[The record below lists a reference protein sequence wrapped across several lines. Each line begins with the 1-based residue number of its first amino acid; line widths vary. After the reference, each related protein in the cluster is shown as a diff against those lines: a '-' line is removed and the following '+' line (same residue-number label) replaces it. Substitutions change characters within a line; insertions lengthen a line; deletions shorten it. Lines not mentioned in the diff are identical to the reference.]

1 MFECFNLHFCGC
13 YITIIADFVLQ
24 FLRGFMLKRWQE
36 KSIEDALNSRRVV
49 ILSGARQCGKTTTSK
64 SIVDKD
70 CIFRTLDDTT
80 LLVAAQSDPKNF
92 IKHSKKTMIIDEV
105 QRVPELITAI
115 KKAVDENT
123 KYGQYLL
130 TGSVNLQTLPT
141 VKESLAGRVKKIRLR
156 PLAQGEIIENKPTFL
171 NRIAKQDFVDNKD
184 FDKESLLEMMFKGGY
199 PEPLFM
205 KNQKERIS
213 WYKDYL
219 NTIIE
224 YDLKNIANIKRQD
237 NLKDLIAIIAS
248 YSSKFIDKS
257 KITSSMGIANQTL
270 DSYLGILEN
279 TYLVD
284 RLAPYLKTD
293 YERVNKQSK
302 YFVTDTGLMTSLLN
316 WKIDDLMLNSDRIG
330 KLFETY
336 IYNQL
341 IAQVDLENIDY
352 SLYHYRDREKRE
364 IDFIIQDSNNNI
376 YGIEVKS
383 GTLIS
388 KDYFKHL
395 KWFKNNLAKD
405 KNFVG
410 IVLYSGENVVS
421 FGENMFAVPI
431 NNLWE

>member
-1 MFECFNLHFCGC
+1 
-13 YITIIADFVLQ
+13 
-24 FLRGFMLKRWQE
+24 MLKRWQE
-36 KSIEDALNSRRVV
+36 DSLKDALNSRRVV

-64 SIVDKD
+64 TIVDKD

-80 LLVAAQSDPKNF
+80 LLTAAQSDPKGF

-156 PLAQGEIIENKPTFL
+156 PLSQGEIIENRPKFL
-171 NRIAKQDFVDNKD
+171 NRLSKLDFVDNSD
-184 FDKESLLEMMFKGGY
+184 FDKESLLELMFKGGY

-205 KNQKERIS
+205 YSQKDRTS

-224 YDLKNIANIKRQD
+224 YDLKDIANIKRQD
-237 NLKDLIAIIAS
+237 TLKDLMAIIAS
-248 YSSKFIDKS
+248 FSSKFIDKS
-257 KITSSMGIANQTL
+257 KITTSMGIANQTL
-270 DSYLGILEN
+270 DTYLGVLEN

-284 RLAPYLKTD
+284 KLSPYLKTD

-302 YFVTDTGLMTSLLN
+302 YFVSDTGLMCSVLN
-316 WKIDDLMLNSDRIG
+316 WKLDDLILDSDKNG

-336 IYNQL
+336 VYNQL
-341 IAQVDLENIDY
+341 ISQVNLENLNY

-364 IDFIIQDSNNNI
+364 IDFIIQDSSNNI

-388 KDYFKHL
+388 KDHFKHL

-410 IVLYSGENVVS
+410 IVLYSGENVVP

-431 NNLWE
+431 NNLWD

>member
-1 MFECFNLHFCGC
+1 
-13 YITIIADFVLQ
+13 
-24 FLRGFMLKRWQE
+24 MLKRWQE
-36 KSIEDALNSRRVV
+36 KNIKDALSSRRVV

-64 SIVDKD
+64 TIVDKD

-80 LLVAAQSDPKNF
+80 LLLAAQSDPQTF
-92 IKHSKKTMIIDEV
+92 IKHSKKTMVIDEV

-115 KKAVDENT
+115 KKRVDEDT
-123 KYGQYLL
+123 RYGQYLL

-156 PLAQGEIIENKPTFL
+156 PLTQGEIVKNKPNFL
-171 NRIAKQDFVDNKD
+171 NRLLRRDFIDNYD
-184 FDKESLLEMMFKGGY
+184 YDKESLLELMFKGGY
-199 PEPLFM
+199 PKPLFM
-205 KNQKERIS
+205 ESSKERTS

-219 NTIIE
+219 DTIIE
-224 YDLKNIANIKRQD
+224 YDLKDIANIKRQD
-237 NLKDLIAIIAS
+237 SLKDLMAIIAS
-248 YSSKFIDKS
+248 FSSKFIDKS
-257 KITSSMGIANQTL
+257 KITSSMGVANQTL
-270 DSYLGILEN
+270 DSYLGLLEN

-284 RLAPYLKTD
+284 KLMPYLKTD
-293 YERVNKQSK
+293 YERVNKQAK
-302 YFVTDTGLMTSLLN
+302 YFVSDTGLMCSVLN
-316 WKIDDLMLNSDRIG
+316 WKIDDLILDADKTG

-341 IAQVDLENIDY
+341 VVQVDLGNFDY

-364 IDFIIQDSNNNI
+364 IDFIIQDSNNI

-388 KDYFKHL
+388 RDHFKHL

-405 KNFVG
+405 KHFVG

-421 FGENMFAVPI
+421 FGEDLFAVPI

>member
-1 MFECFNLHFCGC
+1 M
-13 YITIIADFVLQ
+13 LQ
-24 FLRGFMLKRWQE
+24 RWQE
-36 KSIEDALNSRRVV
+36 KGIKEALNSRRVV

-64 SIVDKD
+64 TIVDRD

-80 LLVAAQSDPKNF
+80 LLLAAQSDPKNF
-92 IKHSKKTMIIDEV
+92 IKHSKKIMVIDEV

-115 KKAVDENT
+115 KKVVDEDT
-123 KYGQYLL
+123 RYGQYLL

-156 PLAQGEIIENKPTFL
+156 PLTQGEIVKNKPNFL
-171 NRIAKQDFVDNKD
+171 NRLSHREFVDNYD
-184 FDKESLLEMMFKGGY
+184 YDKESLLELMFKGGY

-205 KNQKERIS
+205 ESLKERTS

-219 NTIIE
+219 DTIIE
-224 YDLKNIANIKRQD
+224 YDLKDIANIKRQD
-237 NLKDLIAIIAS
+237 SLKDLMAIIAS
-248 YSSKFIDKS
+248 FSSKFIDKS
-257 KITSSMGIANQTL
+257 KITSSMGVANQTL
-270 DSYLGILEN
+270 DSYLGVLEN

-284 RLAPYLKTD
+284 KLAPYLKTD
-293 YERVNKQSK
+293 YERVNKQAK
-302 YFVTDTGLMTSLLN
+302 YFVSDTGLMCSVLN
-316 WKIDDLMLNSDRIG
+316 WKIDDLILDADRTG

-341 IAQVDLENIDY
+341 IAQVDLENLDY

-364 IDFIIQDSNNNI
+364 IDFIIQDSNNI

-388 KDYFKHL
+388 RDHFKHL
-395 KWFKNNLAKD
+395 KWFKNNLVKD
-405 KNFVG
+405 KHFVG
-410 IVLYSGENVVS
+410 IVLYSGENVVP
-421 FGENMFAVPI
+421 FGEDMYAIPI

>member
-1 MFECFNLHFCGC
+1 
-13 YITIIADFVLQ
+13 
-24 FLRGFMLKRWQE
+24 MLKRWQE
-36 KSIEDALNSRRVV
+36 NSLKDALNSRRVV

-64 SIVDKD
+64 TIVDND

-80 LLVAAQSDPKNF
+80 LLTAAQSDPKSF

-115 KKAVDENT
+115 KKTVDENT

-156 PLAQGEIIENKPTFL
+156 PLSQGEIIENNPNFL
-171 NRIAKQDFVDNKD
+171 NRLSKLDFVDNSD
-184 FDKESLLEMMFKGGY
+184 FDKESLLELMFKGGY

-205 KNQKERIS
+205 HNQKDRTS

-224 YDLKNIANIKRQD
+224 YDLKDIANIKRQD
-237 NLKDLIAIIAS
+237 TLKDLMAIIAS
-248 YSSKFIDKS
+248 FSSKFIDKS
-257 KITSSMGIANQTL
+257 KITTSMGIANQTL
-270 DSYLGILEN
+270 DTYLGVLEN

-284 RLAPYLKTD
+284 KLSPYLKTD

-302 YFVTDTGLMTSLLN
+302 YFVSDTGLMCSVLN
-316 WKIDDLMLNSDRIG
+316 WKIDDLILDSDKNG

-336 IYNQL
+336 VYNQL
-341 IAQVDLENIDY
+341 ISQVDLENFDY

-364 IDFIIQDSNNNI
+364 IDFIIQDSNNTI

-388 KDYFKHL
+388 KDHFKHL

-405 KNFVG
+405 KKFVG
-410 IVLYSGENVVS
+410 IVLYSGENVVP
-421 FGENMFAVPI
+421 FGENMFAIPI
-431 NNLWE
+431 NNLWD

>member
-1 MFECFNLHFCGC
+1 M
-13 YITIIADFVLQ
+13 LQ
-24 FLRGFMLKRWQE
+24 RWQE
-36 KSIEDALNSRRVV
+36 KSIKEALNSRRVV

-64 SIVDKD
+64 TIVDKD

-80 LLVAAQSDPKNF
+80 LLQAAQSDPQNF
-92 IKHSKKTMIIDEV
+92 IKHSKKTMVIDEV

-115 KKAVDENT
+115 KKIVDEDT
-123 KYGQYLL
+123 RYGQYLL

-156 PLAQGEIIENKPTFL
+156 PLTQGEIAKKEPSFL
-171 NRIAKQDFVDNKD
+171 NRLSHRDFVDNTD
-184 FDKESLLEMMFKGGY
+184 YDKESLLKLMFKGGY

-205 KNQKERIS
+205 ESSKERTS

-224 YDLKNIANIKRQD
+224 YDLKDIANIKRQD
-237 NLKDLIAIIAS
+237 SLKDLMAIIAS
-248 YSSKFIDKS
+248 FSSKFIDKS
-257 KITSSMGIANQTL
+257 KITSSMGVANQTL
-270 DSYLGILEN
+270 DSYLGVLEN

-284 RLAPYLKTD
+284 KLMPYLKTD

-302 YFVTDTGLMTSLLN
+302 YFVSDTGLMCSVLN
-316 WKIDDLMLNSDRIG
+316 WKIDDLILDADKTG

-336 IYNQL
+336 IYNQI
-341 IAQVDLENIDY
+341 IAQVDLENLDY

-364 IDFIIQDSNNNI
+364 IDFIIQDSNNI

-388 KDYFKHL
+388 RDHFKHL
-395 KWFKNNLAKD
+395 KWFKNNLVKD
-405 KNFVG
+405 KHFVG
-410 IVLYSGENVVS
+410 IVLYSGENVVP
-421 FGENMFAVPI
+421 FGEDLYAVPI

>member
-1 MFECFNLHFCGC
+1 M
-13 YITIIADFVLQ
+13 LQ
-24 FLRGFMLKRWQE
+24 RWQE
-36 KSIEDALNSRRVV
+36 KKIKEALNSRRVV

-64 SIVDKD
+64 TIVDKD

-80 LLVAAQSDPKNF
+80 LLQAAQSDPQNF
-92 IKHSKKTMIIDEV
+92 IKHSKKTMVIDEV

-115 KKAVDENT
+115 KKIVDEDT
-123 KYGQYLL
+123 RYGQYLL

-156 PLAQGEIIENKPTFL
+156 PLTQGEIVKNKPNFL
-171 NRIAKQDFVDNKD
+171 NRLLHRDFVDNTD
-184 FDKESLLEMMFKGGY
+184 YDKESLLKLMFKGGY

-205 KNQKERIS
+205 ESSKERTS

-219 NTIIE
+219 DTIIE
-224 YDLKNIANIKRQD
+224 YDLKDIANIKRQD
-237 NLKDLIAIIAS
+237 SLKDLIAIIAS
-248 YSSKFIDKS
+248 FSSKFIDKS
-257 KITSSMGIANQTL
+257 KITSSMGVANQTL
-270 DSYLGILEN
+270 DSYLGVLEN

-284 RLAPYLKTD
+284 KLMPYLKTD

-302 YFVTDTGLMTSLLN
+302 YFVSDTGLMCSVLN
-316 WKIDDLMLNSDRIG
+316 WKIDDLILDADKTG

-336 IYNQL
+336 IYNQI
-341 IAQVDLENIDY
+341 IAQVDLENLDY

-364 IDFIIQDSNNNI
+364 IDFIIQDSNNI

-388 KDYFKHL
+388 RDHFKHL
-395 KWFKNNLAKD
+395 KWFKNNLVKD
-405 KNFVG
+405 KHFVG
-410 IVLYSGENVVS
+410 IVLYSGENVAS
-421 FGENMFAVPI
+421 FGEDLYAVPI

>member
-1 MFECFNLHFCGC
+1 M
-13 YITIIADFVLQ
+13 LQ
-24 FLRGFMLKRWQE
+24 RWQE
-36 KSIEDALNSRRVV
+36 KKIKEALNSRRVV

-64 SIVDKD
+64 TIVDKD

-80 LLVAAQSDPKNF
+80 LLQAAQSDPQNF
-92 IKHSKKTMIIDEV
+92 IKHSKKTMVIDEV

-115 KKAVDENT
+115 KKVVDEDT
-123 KYGQYLL
+123 RYGQYLL

-156 PLAQGEIIENKPTFL
+156 PLTQGEIAKKEPSFL
-171 NRIAKQDFVDNKD
+171 NRLSHRDFVDNTD
-184 FDKESLLEMMFKGGY
+184 YDKESLLKLMFKGGY

-205 KNQKERIS
+205 ESSKERTS

-224 YDLKNIANIKRQD
+224 YDLKDIANIKRQD
-237 NLKDLIAIIAS
+237 SLKDLMAIIAS
-248 YSSKFIDKS
+248 FSSKFIDKS
-257 KITSSMGIANQTL
+257 KITSSMGVANQTL
-270 DSYLGILEN
+270 DSYLGVLEN

-284 RLAPYLKTD
+284 KLMPYLKTD

-302 YFVTDTGLMTSLLN
+302 YFVSDTGLMCSVLN
-316 WKIDDLMLNSDRIG
+316 WEIDDLILDADKTG

-341 IAQVDLENIDY
+341 IAQVDLENLDY

-364 IDFIIQDSNNNI
+364 IDFIIQDSNNI

-388 KDYFKHL
+388 RDHFKHL
-395 KWFKNNLAKD
+395 KWFKNNLVKD
-405 KNFVG
+405 KHFVG
-410 IVLYSGENVVS
+410 IVLYSGENVVP
-421 FGENMFAVPI
+421 FGEDLYAVPI

>member
-1 MFECFNLHFCGC
+1 M
-13 YITIIADFVLQ
+13 LQ
-24 FLRGFMLKRWQE
+24 RWQE
-36 KSIEDALNSRRVV
+36 KSIKEALNSRRVV

-64 SIVDKD
+64 TIVDKD

-80 LLVAAQSDPKNF
+80 LLQAAQSDPQNF
-92 IKHSKKTMIIDEV
+92 IKHSKKTMVIDEV

-115 KKAVDENT
+115 KKVVDEDT
-123 KYGQYLL
+123 RYGQYLL

-156 PLAQGEIIENKPTFL
+156 PLTQGEIAKKEPSFL
-171 NRIAKQDFVDNKD
+171 NRLSHRDFVDNTD
-184 FDKESLLEMMFKGGY
+184 YDKESLLKLMFKGGY

-205 KNQKERIS
+205 ESSKERTS

-219 NTIIE
+219 DTIIE
-224 YDLKNIANIKRQD
+224 YDLKDIANIKRQD
-237 NLKDLIAIIAS
+237 SLKDLIAIIAS
-248 YSSKFIDKS
+248 FSSKFIDKS
-257 KITSSMGIANQTL
+257 KITSSMGVANQTL
-270 DSYLGILEN
+270 DSYLGVLEN

-284 RLAPYLKTD
+284 KLMPYLKTD

-302 YFVTDTGLMTSLLN
+302 YFVSDTGLMCSVLN
-316 WKIDDLMLNSDRIG
+316 WKIDDLILDADKTG

-336 IYNQL
+336 IYNQI
-341 IAQVDLENIDY
+341 IAQVDLENLDY

-364 IDFIIQDSNNNI
+364 IDFIIQDSNNI

-388 KDYFKHL
+388 RDHFKHL
-395 KWFKNNLAKD
+395 KWFKNNLVKD
-405 KNFVG
+405 KHFVG
-410 IVLYSGENVVS
+410 IVLYSGENVVP
-421 FGENMFAVPI
+421 FGEDLYAVPI

>member
-1 MFECFNLHFCGC
+1 
-13 YITIIADFVLQ
+13 
-24 FLRGFMLKRWQE
+24 MLKRWQE
-36 KSIEDALNSRRVV
+36 KNIKDALSSRRVV

-64 SIVDKD
+64 TIVDKD

-80 LLVAAQSDPKNF
+80 LLLAAQSDPQIF
-92 IKHSKKTMIIDEV
+92 IKHSKKTMVIDEV

-115 KKAVDENT
+115 KKRVDEDT
-123 KYGQYLL
+123 RYGQYLL

-156 PLAQGEIIENKPTFL
+156 PLTQGEIVKNKPNFL
-171 NRIAKQDFVDNKD
+171 NRLLHRDFVDNYD
-184 FDKESLLEMMFKGGY
+184 YDKESLLELMFKGGY

-205 KNQKERIS
+205 ESSKERTS

-219 NTIIE
+219 DTIIE
-224 YDLKNIANIKRQD
+224 YDLKDIANIKRQD
-237 NLKDLIAIIAS
+237 SLKDLMAIIAS
-248 YSSKFIDKS
+248 FSSKFIDKS
-257 KITSSMGIANQTL
+257 KITSSMGVANQTL
-270 DSYLGILEN
+270 DSYLGVLEK

-284 RLAPYLKTD
+284 KLMPYLKTD
-293 YERVNKQSK
+293 YERVNKHAK
-302 YFVTDTGLMTSLLN
+302 YFVSDSGLMCSVLN
-316 WKIDDLMLNSDRIG
+316 WKIDDLILDADKTG

-341 IAQVDLENIDY
+341 VVQVGLENLDY

-364 IDFIIQDSNNNI
+364 IDFIIQDSNNI

-388 KDYFKHL
+388 RDYFKHL

-405 KNFVG
+405 KHFVG

-421 FGENMFAVPI
+421 FGEDLFAVPI

>member
-1 MFECFNLHFCGC
+1 M
-13 YITIIADFVLQ
+13 LQ
-24 FLRGFMLKRWQE
+24 RWQE
-36 KSIEDALNSRRVV
+36 KSIKEALNSRRVV

-64 SIVDKD
+64 TIVDKD

-80 LLVAAQSDPKNF
+80 LLQAAQSDPQNF
-92 IKHSKKTMIIDEV
+92 IKHSKKTMVIDEV

-115 KKAVDENT
+115 KKVVDEDT
-123 KYGQYLL
+123 RYGQYLL

-156 PLAQGEIIENKPTFL
+156 PLTQGEIAKKEPSFL
-171 NRIAKQDFVDNKD
+171 NRLSHRDFVDNTD
-184 FDKESLLEMMFKGGY
+184 YDKESLLKLIFKGGY

-205 KNQKERIS
+205 ESSKERTS

-224 YDLKNIANIKRQD
+224 YDLKDIANIKRQD
-237 NLKDLIAIIAS
+237 SLKDLMAIIAS
-248 YSSKFIDKS
+248 FSSKFIDKS
-257 KITSSMGIANQTL
+257 KITSSMGVANQTL
-270 DSYLGILEN
+270 DSYLGVLEN

-284 RLAPYLKTD
+284 KLMPYLKTD

-302 YFVTDTGLMTSLLN
+302 YFVSDTGLMCSVLN
-316 WKIDDLMLNSDRIG
+316 WKIDDLILDADKTG

-336 IYNQL
+336 IYNQI
-341 IAQVDLENIDY
+341 IAQVDLENLDY

-364 IDFIIQDSNNNI
+364 IDFIIQDSNNI

-388 KDYFKHL
+388 RDHFKHL
-395 KWFKNNLAKD
+395 KWFKNNLVKD
-405 KNFVG
+405 KHFVG
-410 IVLYSGENVVS
+410 IVLYSGENVAS
-421 FGENMFAVPI
+421 FGEDLYAVPI

>member
-1 MFECFNLHFCGC
+1 M
-13 YITIIADFVLQ
+13 LQ
-24 FLRGFMLKRWQE
+24 RWQE
-36 KSIEDALNSRRVV
+36 KSIKEALNSRRVV

-64 SIVDKD
+64 TIVDKD
-70 CIFRTLDDTT
+70 CIYRTLDDTT
-80 LLVAAQSDPKNF
+80 LLQAAQSDPQNF
-92 IKHSKKTMIIDEV
+92 IKHSKKTMVIDEV

-115 KKAVDENT
+115 KKVVDEDT
-123 KYGQYLL
+123 RYGQYLL

-156 PLAQGEIIENKPTFL
+156 PLTQGEIVKNKPNFL
-171 NRIAKQDFVDNKD
+171 NRLLHRDFVDNTD
-184 FDKESLLEMMFKGGY
+184 YDKESLLKLMFKGGY

-205 KNQKERIS
+205 ESSKERTS

-224 YDLKNIANIKRQD
+224 YDLKDIANIKRQD
-237 NLKDLIAIIAS
+237 SLKDLMAIIAS
-248 YSSKFIDKS
+248 FSSKFIDKS
-257 KITSSMGIANQTL
+257 KITSSMGVANQTL
-270 DSYLGILEN
+270 DSYLGVLEN

-284 RLAPYLKTD
+284 KLMPYLKTD

-302 YFVTDTGLMTSLLN
+302 YFVSDTGLMCSVLN
-316 WKIDDLMLNSDRIG
+316 WKIDDLILDADKTG

-336 IYNQL
+336 IYNQI
-341 IAQVDLENIDY
+341 IAQVDLENLDY

-364 IDFIIQDSNNNI
+364 IDFIIQDSNNI

-388 KDYFKHL
+388 RDHFKHL
-395 KWFKNNLAKD
+395 KWFKNNLVKD
-405 KNFVG
+405 KHFVG
-410 IVLYSGENVVS
+410 IVLYSGENVAS
-421 FGENMFAVPI
+421 FGEDLYAVPI

>member
-1 MFECFNLHFCGC
+1 M
-13 YITIIADFVLQ
+13 LQ
-24 FLRGFMLKRWQE
+24 RWQE
-36 KSIEDALNSRRVV
+36 KKIKEALNSRRVV

-64 SIVDKD
+64 TIVDKD

-80 LLVAAQSDPKNF
+80 LLQAAQSDPQNF
-92 IKHSKKTMIIDEV
+92 IKHSKKTMVIDEV

-115 KKAVDENT
+115 KKIVDEDT
-123 KYGQYLL
+123 RYGQYLL

-156 PLAQGEIIENKPTFL
+156 PLTQGEIAKKEPSFL
-171 NRIAKQDFVDNKD
+171 NRLSHRDFVDNTD
-184 FDKESLLEMMFKGGY
+184 YDKESLLKLMFKGGY

-205 KNQKERIS
+205 ESSKERTS

-224 YDLKNIANIKRQD
+224 YDLKDIANIKRQD
-237 NLKDLIAIIAS
+237 SLKDLMAIIAS
-248 YSSKFIDKS
+248 FSSKFIDKS
-257 KITSSMGIANQTL
+257 KITSSMGVANQTL
-270 DSYLGILEN
+270 DSYLGVLEN

-284 RLAPYLKTD
+284 KLMPYLKTD

-302 YFVTDTGLMTSLLN
+302 YFVSDTGLMCSVLN
-316 WKIDDLMLNSDRIG
+316 WKIDDLILDADKTG

-336 IYNQL
+336 IYNQI
-341 IAQVDLENIDY
+341 IAQVDLENLDY

-364 IDFIIQDSNNNI
+364 IDFIIQDSNNI

-388 KDYFKHL
+388 RDHFKHL
-395 KWFKNNLAKD
+395 KWFKNNLVKD
-405 KNFVG
+405 KHFVG
-410 IVLYSGENVVS
+410 IVLYSGENVAS
-421 FGENMFAVPI
+421 FGEDLYAVPI

>member
-1 MFECFNLHFCGC
+1 M
-13 YITIIADFVLQ
+13 LQ
-24 FLRGFMLKRWQE
+24 RWQE
-36 KSIEDALNSRRVV
+36 KSIKEALNSRRVV

-64 SIVDKD
+64 TIVDKD

-80 LLVAAQSDPKNF
+80 LLQAAQSDPQNF
-92 IKHSKKTMIIDEV
+92 IKHSKKTMVIDEV

-115 KKAVDENT
+115 KKVVDEDT
-123 KYGQYLL
+123 RYGQYLL

-156 PLAQGEIIENKPTFL
+156 PLTQGEISKNEPNFL
-171 NRIAKQDFVDNKD
+171 NRLSHRDFVDNYD
-184 FDKESLLEMMFKGGY
+184 YDKESLLKLMFKGGY

-205 KNQKERIS
+205 ESSKERTS

-219 NTIIE
+219 DTIIE
-224 YDLKNIANIKRQD
+224 YDLKDIANIKRQD
-237 NLKDLIAIIAS
+237 SLKDLMAIIAS
-248 YSSKFIDKS
+248 FSSKFIDKS
-257 KITSSMGIANQTL
+257 KITSSMGVANQTL
-270 DSYLGILEN
+270 DSYLGVLEN

-284 RLAPYLKTD
+284 KLMPYLKTD

-302 YFVTDTGLMTSLLN
+302 YFISDTGLMCSLLN
-316 WKIDDLMLNSDRIG
+316 WKIDDLMLDADKTG

-336 IYNQL
+336 IYNQI
-341 IAQVDLENIDY
+341 IAQVDLENLDY

-364 IDFIIQDSNNNI
+364 IDFIIQDSNNI

-388 KDYFKHL
+388 RDHFKHL
-395 KWFKNNLAKD
+395 KWFKNNLVKD
-405 KNFVG
+405 KHFVG
-410 IVLYSGENVVS
+410 IVLYSGENVVP
-421 FGENMFAVPI
+421 FGEDLYAVPI

>member
-1 MFECFNLHFCGC
+1 
-13 YITIIADFVLQ
+13 
-24 FLRGFMLKRWQE
+24 MLKRWQE
-36 KSIEDALNSRRVV
+36 NSLKDALNSRRVV

-64 SIVDKD
+64 TIVDND

-80 LLVAAQSDPKNF
+80 LLTAAQSDPKSF

-115 KKAVDENT
+115 KKTVDENT

-156 PLAQGEIIENKPTFL
+156 PLSQGEIIENNPNFL
-171 NRIAKQDFVDNKD
+171 NRLSKLDFVDNSD
-184 FDKESLLEMMFKGGY
+184 FDKESLLKLMFKGGY

-205 KNQKERIS
+205 HNQKDRTS

-224 YDLKNIANIKRQD
+224 YDLKDIANIKRQD
-237 NLKDLIAIIAS
+237 TLKDLMAIIAS
-248 YSSKFIDKS
+248 FSSKFIDKS
-257 KITSSMGIANQTL
+257 KITTSMGIANQTL
-270 DSYLGILEN
+270 DTYLGVLEN

-284 RLAPYLKTD
+284 KLSPYLKTD

-302 YFVTDTGLMTSLLN
+302 YFVSDTGLMCSVLN
-316 WKIDDLMLNSDRIG
+316 WKIDDLILDSDKNG

-336 IYNQL
+336 VYNQL
-341 IAQVDLENIDY
+341 ISQVDLENFDY

-364 IDFIIQDSNNNI
+364 IDFIIQDSNNTI

-388 KDYFKHL
+388 KDHFKHL

-405 KNFVG
+405 KKFVG
-410 IVLYSGENVVS
+410 IVLYSGENVVP
-421 FGENMFAVPI
+421 FGENMFAIPI
-431 NNLWE
+431 NNLWD

>member
-1 MFECFNLHFCGC
+1 M
-13 YITIIADFVLQ
+13 LQ
-24 FLRGFMLKRWQE
+24 RWQE
-36 KSIEDALNSRRVV
+36 KSIKEALNSRRVV

-64 SIVDKD
+64 TIVDKD

-80 LLVAAQSDPKNF
+80 LLQAAQSDPQNF
-92 IKHSKKTMIIDEV
+92 IKHFKKTMVIDEV

-115 KKAVDENT
+115 KKVVDEDT
-123 KYGQYLL
+123 RYGQYLL

-156 PLAQGEIIENKPTFL
+156 PLTQGEIAKKEPSFL
-171 NRIAKQDFVDNKD
+171 NRLSHRDFVDNTD
-184 FDKESLLEMMFKGGY
+184 YDKESLLKLMFKGGY

-205 KNQKERIS
+205 ESSKERTS

-224 YDLKNIANIKRQD
+224 YDLKDIANIKRQD
-237 NLKDLIAIIAS
+237 SLKDLMAIIAS
-248 YSSKFIDKS
+248 FSSKFIDKS
-257 KITSSMGIANQTL
+257 KITSSMGVANQTL
-270 DSYLGILEN
+270 DSYLGVLEN

-284 RLAPYLKTD
+284 KLMPYLKTD

-302 YFVTDTGLMTSLLN
+302 YFVSDTGLMCSVLN
-316 WKIDDLMLNSDRIG
+316 WKIDDLILDADKTG

-336 IYNQL
+336 IYNQI
-341 IAQVDLENIDY
+341 IAQVDLENLDY

-364 IDFIIQDSNNNI
+364 IDFIIQDSNNI

-388 KDYFKHL
+388 RDHFKHL

-405 KNFVG
+405 KHFVG
-410 IVLYSGENVVS
+410 IVLYSGENVAS
-421 FGENMFAVPI
+421 FGEDLYAVPI

>member
-1 MFECFNLHFCGC
+1 M
-13 YITIIADFVLQ
+13 LQ
-24 FLRGFMLKRWQE
+24 RWQE
-36 KSIEDALNSRRVV
+36 KSIKEALNSRRVV

-64 SIVDKD
+64 TIVDKD

-80 LLVAAQSDPKNF
+80 LLQAAQSDPQNF
-92 IKHSKKTMIIDEV
+92 IKHSKKTMVIDEV

-115 KKAVDENT
+115 KKVVDEDT
-123 KYGQYLL
+123 RYGQYLL

-156 PLAQGEIIENKPTFL
+156 PLTQGEIAKKEPNFL
-171 NRIAKQDFVDNKD
+171 NRLSLRDFVDNTD
-184 FDKESLLEMMFKGGY
+184 YDKESLLELMFKGGY

-205 KNQKERIS
+205 ESSKERTS

-219 NTIIE
+219 DTIIE
-224 YDLKNIANIKRQD
+224 YDLKDIANIKRQD
-237 NLKDLIAIIAS
+237 SLKDLMSIIAS
-248 YSSKFIDKS
+248 FSSKFIDKS
-257 KITSSMGIANQTL
+257 KITSSMGVANQTL
-270 DSYLGILEN
+270 DSYLGVLEN

-284 RLAPYLKTD
+284 KLMPYLKTD

-302 YFVTDTGLMTSLLN
+302 YFVSDTGLMCSVLN
-316 WKIDDLMLNSDRIG
+316 WKIDDLILDADKTG

-336 IYNQL
+336 IYNQI
-341 IAQVDLENIDY
+341 IAQVDLENLDY

-364 IDFIIQDSNNNI
+364 IDFIIQDSNNI

-388 KDYFKHL
+388 RDHFKHL
-395 KWFKNNLAKD
+395 KWFKNNLVKD
-405 KNFVG
+405 KHFVG
-410 IVLYSGENVVS
+410 IVLYSGENVAS
-421 FGENMFAVPI
+421 FGEDLYAVPI

>member
-1 MFECFNLHFCGC
+1 M
-13 YITIIADFVLQ
+13 LQ
-24 FLRGFMLKRWQE
+24 RWQE
-36 KSIEDALNSRRVV
+36 KRIKEALNSRRVV

-64 SIVDKD
+64 TIVDKD

-80 LLVAAQSDPKNF
+80 LLQAAQSDPQNF
-92 IKHSKKTMIIDEV
+92 IKHSKKTMVIDEV

-115 KKAVDENT
+115 KKIVDEDT
-123 KYGQYLL
+123 RYGQYLL

-156 PLAQGEIIENKPTFL
+156 PLTQGEIAKKEPNFL
-171 NRIAKQDFVDNKD
+171 NRLSLRDFVDNTD
-184 FDKESLLEMMFKGGY
+184 YDKESLLELMFKGGY

-205 KNQKERIS
+205 ESSKERTS

-219 NTIIE
+219 DTIIE
-224 YDLKNIANIKRQD
+224 YDLKDIANIKRQD
-237 NLKDLIAIIAS
+237 SLKDLMAIIAS
-248 YSSKFIDKS
+248 FSSKFIDKS
-257 KITSSMGIANQTL
+257 KITSSMGVANQTL
-270 DSYLGILEN
+270 DSYLGVLEN

-284 RLAPYLKTD
+284 KLMPYLKTD

-302 YFVTDTGLMTSLLN
+302 YFVSDTGLMCSVLN
-316 WKIDDLMLNSDRIG
+316 WKIDDLILDADKTG

-341 IAQVDLENIDY
+341 IAQVDLENLDY

-364 IDFIIQDSNNNI
+364 IDFIIQDSNNI

-388 KDYFKHL
+388 RDHFKHL
-395 KWFKNNLAKD
+395 KWFKNNLVKD
-405 KNFVG
+405 KHFVG
-410 IVLYSGENVVS
+410 IVLYSGENVVP
-421 FGENMFAVPI
+421 FGEDLYAVPI

>member
-1 MFECFNLHFCGC
+1 M
-13 YITIIADFVLQ
+13 LQ
-24 FLRGFMLKRWQE
+24 RWQE
-36 KSIEDALNSRRVV
+36 KSIKEALNSRRVV

-64 SIVDKD
+64 TIVDKD

-80 LLVAAQSDPKNF
+80 LLQAAQSDPQNF
-92 IKHSKKTMIIDEV
+92 IKHSKKTMVIDEV

-115 KKAVDENT
+115 KKVVDEDT
-123 KYGQYLL
+123 RYGQYLL

-156 PLAQGEIIENKPTFL
+156 PLTQGEIAKKEPSFL
-171 NRIAKQDFVDNKD
+171 NRLSHRDFVDNTD
-184 FDKESLLEMMFKGGY
+184 YDKESLLKLIFKGGY

-205 KNQKERIS
+205 ESSKERTS

-224 YDLKNIANIKRQD
+224 YDLKDIANIKRQD
-237 NLKDLIAIIAS
+237 SLKDLMAIIAS
-248 YSSKFIDKS
+248 FSSKFIDKS
-257 KITSSMGIANQTL
+257 KITSSMGVANQTL
-270 DSYLGILEN
+270 DSYLGVLEN

-284 RLAPYLKTD
+284 KLMPYLKTD

-302 YFVTDTGLMTSLLN
+302 YFVSDTGLMCSVLN
-316 WKIDDLMLNSDRIG
+316 WKIDDLILDADKTG

-336 IYNQL
+336 IYNQI
-341 IAQVDLENIDY
+341 IAQVDLENLDY

-364 IDFIIQDSNNNI
+364 IDFIIQDSNNI

-388 KDYFKHL
+388 RDHFKHL
-395 KWFKNNLAKD
+395 KWFKNNLVKD
-405 KNFVG
+405 KHFVG
-410 IVLYSGENVVS
+410 IVLYSGENVVP
-421 FGENMFAVPI
+421 FREDLYAVPI

>member
-1 MFECFNLHFCGC
+1 M
-13 YITIIADFVLQ
+13 LQ
-24 FLRGFMLKRWQE
+24 RWQE
-36 KSIEDALNSRRVV
+36 KSIKEALNSRRVV

-64 SIVDKD
+64 TIVDKD

-80 LLVAAQSDPKNF
+80 LLLAAQSDPKNF

-115 KKAVDENT
+115 KKVVDEDT
-123 KYGQYLL
+123 RYGQYLL

-156 PLAQGEIIENKPTFL
+156 PLTQGEIVKNKPNFL
-171 NRIAKQDFVDNKD
+171 NRLSHREFVDNYD
-184 FDKESLLEMMFKGGY
+184 YDKESLLELMFKGGY

-205 KNQKERIS
+205 ESLKERTS

-219 NTIIE
+219 DTIIE
-224 YDLKNIANIKRQD
+224 YDLKDIANIKRQD
-237 NLKDLIAIIAS
+237 SLKDLIAIIAS
-248 YSSKFIDKS
+248 FSSKFIDKS
-257 KITSSMGIANQTL
+257 KITSSMGVANQTL
-270 DSYLGILEN
+270 DSYLGVLEN

-284 RLAPYLKTD
+284 KLAPYLKTD
-293 YERVNKQSK
+293 YERVNKQAK
-302 YFVTDTGLMTSLLN
+302 YFVSDTGLMCSVLN
-316 WKIDDLMLNSDRIG
+316 WKIDDLILDADRTG

-341 IAQVDLENIDY
+341 IAQVDLENLDY

-364 IDFIIQDSNNNI
+364 IDFIIQDSNNI

-388 KDYFKHL
+388 RDHFKHL
-395 KWFKNNLAKD
+395 KWFKNNLVKD
-405 KNFVG
+405 KHFVG

-421 FGENMFAVPI
+421 FGEDMYAIPI

>member
-1 MFECFNLHFCGC
+1 
-13 YITIIADFVLQ
+13 
-24 FLRGFMLKRWQE
+24 MLKRWQE
-36 KSIEDALNSRRVV
+36 DSLKDALNSRRVV

-64 SIVDKD
+64 TIVDKD

-80 LLVAAQSDPKNF
+80 LLTAAQSDPKGF

-156 PLAQGEIIENKPTFL
+156 PLSQGEIIENRPKFL
-171 NRIAKQDFVDNKD
+171 NRLSKLDFVDNSD
-184 FDKESLLEMMFKGGY
+184 FDKESLLELMFKGGY

-205 KNQKERIS
+205 YSQKDRTS

-224 YDLKNIANIKRQD
+224 YDLKDIANIKRQD
-237 NLKDLIAIIAS
+237 TLKDLMAIIAS
-248 YSSKFIDKS
+248 FSSKFIDKS
-257 KITSSMGIANQTL
+257 KITTSMGIANQTL
-270 DSYLGILEN
+270 DTYLGVLEN

-284 RLAPYLKTD
+284 KLSPYLKTD

-302 YFVTDTGLMTSLLN
+302 YFVSDTGLMCSVLN
-316 WKIDDLMLNSDRIG
+316 WKLDDLILDSDKNG

-336 IYNQL
+336 VYNQL
-341 IAQVDLENIDY
+341 ISQVDLENLNY

-364 IDFIIQDSNNNI
+364 IDFIIQDSSNNI

-388 KDYFKHL
+388 KDHFKHL

-410 IVLYSGENVVS
+410 IVLYSGENVVP

-431 NNLWE
+431 NNLWD

>member
-1 MFECFNLHFCGC
+1 M
-13 YITIIADFVLQ
+13 LQ
-24 FLRGFMLKRWQE
+24 RWQE
-36 KSIEDALNSRRVV
+36 KSIKEALNSRRVV

-64 SIVDKD
+64 TIVDKD

-80 LLVAAQSDPKNF
+80 LLQAAQSDPQNF
-92 IKHSKKTMIIDEV
+92 IKHSKKTMVIDEV

-115 KKAVDENT
+115 KKVVDEDT
-123 KYGQYLL
+123 RYGQYLL

-156 PLAQGEIIENKPTFL
+156 PLTQGEIAKKEPSFL
-171 NRIAKQDFVDNKD
+171 NRLSHRDFVDNTD
-184 FDKESLLEMMFKGGY
+184 YDKESLLKLMFKGGY

-205 KNQKERIS
+205 ESSKERTS

-224 YDLKNIANIKRQD
+224 YDLKDIANIKRQD
-237 NLKDLIAIIAS
+237 SLKDLMAIIAS
-248 YSSKFIDKS
+248 FSSKFIDKS
-257 KITSSMGIANQTL
+257 KITSSMGVANQTL
-270 DSYLGILEN
+270 DSYLGVLEN

-284 RLAPYLKTD
+284 KLMPYLKTD

-302 YFVTDTGLMTSLLN
+302 YFVSDTGLMCSVLN
-316 WKIDDLMLNSDRIG
+316 WKIDDLILDADKTG

-336 IYNQL
+336 IYNQI
-341 IAQVDLENIDY
+341 IAQVDLENLDY

-364 IDFIIQDSNNNI
+364 IDFIIHDSNNI

-388 KDYFKHL
+388 RDHFKHL
-395 KWFKNNLAKD
+395 KWFKNNLVKD
-405 KNFVG
+405 KHFVG
-410 IVLYSGENVVS
+410 IVLYSGENVAS
-421 FGENMFAVPI
+421 FGEDLYAVPI

>member
-1 MFECFNLHFCGC
+1 
-13 YITIIADFVLQ
+13 
-24 FLRGFMLKRWQE
+24 MLKRWQE
-36 KSIEDALNSRRVV
+36 KNIKDALSSRRVV

-64 SIVDKD
+64 TIVDKD

-80 LLVAAQSDPKNF
+80 LLLAAQSDLQTF
-92 IKHSKKTMIIDEV
+92 IKHSKKTMVIDEV

-115 KKAVDENT
+115 KKRVDEDT
-123 KYGQYLL
+123 RYGQYLL

-156 PLAQGEIIENKPTFL
+156 PLTQGEIVKNKPNFL
-171 NRIAKQDFVDNKD
+171 NRLLHRDFVDNYD
-184 FDKESLLEMMFKGGY
+184 YDKESLLELMFKGGY

-205 KNQKERIS
+205 ESSKERTS

-219 NTIIE
+219 DTIIE
-224 YDLKNIANIKRQD
+224 YDLKDIANIKRQD
-237 NLKDLIAIIAS
+237 SLKDLMAIIAS
-248 YSSKFIDKS
+248 FSSKFIDKS
-257 KITSSMGIANQTL
+257 KITSSMGVANQTL
-270 DSYLGILEN
+270 DSYLGVLEK

-284 RLAPYLKTD
+284 KLMPYLKTD
-293 YERVNKQSK
+293 YERVNKHAK
-302 YFVTDTGLMTSLLN
+302 YFVSDSGLMCSVLN
-316 WKIDDLMLNSDRIG
+316 WKIDDLILDADKTG

-341 IAQVDLENIDY
+341 VVQVDLENLDN

-364 IDFIIQDSNNNI
+364 IDFIIQDSNNI

-388 KDYFKHL
+388 RDYFKHL

-405 KNFVG
+405 KHFVG

-421 FGENMFAVPI
+421 FGEDLFAVPI

>member
-1 MFECFNLHFCGC
+1 M
-13 YITIIADFVLQ
+13 LQ
-24 FLRGFMLKRWQE
+24 RWQE
-36 KSIEDALNSRRVV
+36 KSIKEALNSRRVV

-64 SIVDKD
+64 TIVDKD

-80 LLVAAQSDPKNF
+80 LLQAAQSDPQNF
-92 IKHSKKTMIIDEV
+92 IKHSKKTMVIDEV

-115 KKAVDENT
+115 KKVVDEDT
-123 KYGQYLL
+123 RYGQYLL

-156 PLAQGEIIENKPTFL
+156 PLTQGEIAKKEPSFL
-171 NRIAKQDFVDNKD
+171 NRLSHRDFVDNTD
-184 FDKESLLEMMFKGGY
+184 YDKESLLKLMFKGGY

-205 KNQKERIS
+205 ESSKERTS

-224 YDLKNIANIKRQD
+224 YDLKDIANIKRQD
-237 NLKDLIAIIAS
+237 SLKDLMAIIAS
-248 YSSKFIDKS
+248 FSSKFIDKS
-257 KITSSMGIANQTL
+257 KITSSMGVANQTL
-270 DSYLGILEN
+270 DSYLGVLEN

-284 RLAPYLKTD
+284 KLMPYLKTD

-302 YFVTDTGLMTSLLN
+302 YFVSDTGLMCSVLN
-316 WKIDDLMLNSDRIG
+316 WKIDDLILDADKTG

-336 IYNQL
+336 IYNQI
-341 IAQVDLENIDY
+341 IAQVDLENLDY

-364 IDFIIQDSNNNI
+364 IDFIIQDSNNI

-388 KDYFKHL
+388 RDHFKHL
-395 KWFKNNLAKD
+395 KWFKNNLVKD
-405 KNFVG
+405 KHFVG
-410 IVLYSGENVVS
+410 IVLYSGENVAS
-421 FGENMFAVPI
+421 FGEDLYAVPI

>member
-1 MFECFNLHFCGC
+1 
-13 YITIIADFVLQ
+13 
-24 FLRGFMLKRWQE
+24 MLKRWQE
-36 KSIEDALNSRRVV
+36 NSLKDALNSRRVV

-64 SIVDKD
+64 TIVDND

-80 LLVAAQSDPKNF
+80 LLTAAQSDPKSF

-115 KKAVDENT
+115 KKTVDENT

-156 PLAQGEIIENKPTFL
+156 PLSQGEIIENNPNFL
-171 NRIAKQDFVDNKD
+171 NRLSKLDFVDNSD
-184 FDKESLLEMMFKGGY
+184 FDKESLLELMFKGGY

-205 KNQKERIS
+205 NNQKDRTS

-224 YDLKNIANIKRQD
+224 YDLKDIANIKRQD
-237 NLKDLIAIIAS
+237 TLKDLMAIIAS
-248 YSSKFIDKS
+248 FSSKFIDKS
-257 KITSSMGIANQTL
+257 KITTSMGIANQTL
-270 DSYLGILEN
+270 DTYLGVLEN

-284 RLAPYLKTD
+284 KLSPYLKTD

-302 YFVTDTGLMTSLLN
+302 YFVSDAGLMCSVLN
-316 WKIDDLMLNSDRIG
+316 WKIDDLILDSDKNG

-336 IYNQL
+336 VYNQL
-341 IAQVDLENIDY
+341 ISQVDLENFDY

-364 IDFIIQDSNNNI
+364 IDFIIQDSNNTI

-388 KDYFKHL
+388 KDHFKHL

-405 KNFVG
+405 KKFVG
-410 IVLYSGENVVS
+410 IVLYSGENVVP
-421 FGENMFAVPI
+421 FGENMFAIPI
-431 NNLWE
+431 NNLWD

>member
-1 MFECFNLHFCGC
+1 M
-13 YITIIADFVLQ
+13 LQ
-24 FLRGFMLKRWQE
+24 RWQE
-36 KSIEDALNSRRVV
+36 KSIKEALNSRRVV

-64 SIVDKD
+64 TIVDKD

-80 LLVAAQSDPKNF
+80 LLLAAQSDPQNF
-92 IKHSKKTMIIDEV
+92 IKHSKKTMVIDEV

-115 KKAVDENT
+115 KKVVDEDT
-123 KYGQYLL
+123 RYGQYLL

-156 PLAQGEIIENKPTFL
+156 PLTQGEIVKNKPNFL
-171 NRIAKQDFVDNKD
+171 NRLSHREFVDNYD
-184 FDKESLLEMMFKGGY
+184 YDKESLLELMFKGGY

-205 KNQKERIS
+205 ESSKERTS

-219 NTIIE
+219 DTIIE
-224 YDLKNIANIKRQD
+224 YDLKDIANIKRQD
-237 NLKDLIAIIAS
+237 SLKDLMAIIAS
-248 YSSKFIDKS
+248 FSSKFIDKS
-257 KITSSMGIANQTL
+257 KITSSMGVANQTL
-270 DSYLGILEN
+270 DSYLGVLEN

-284 RLAPYLKTD
+284 KLAPYLKTD
-293 YERVNKQSK
+293 YERVNKQAK
-302 YFVTDTGLMTSLLN
+302 YFVSDTGLMCSVLN
-316 WKIDDLMLNSDRIG
+316 WKIDDLILDADKTG

-341 IAQVDLENIDY
+341 IAQVDLENLDY

-364 IDFIIQDSNNNI
+364 IDFIIQDSNNI

-388 KDYFKHL
+388 RDHFKHL
-395 KWFKNNLAKD
+395 KWFRNNLVKD
-405 KNFVG
+405 KHFVG
-410 IVLYSGENVVS
+410 IVLYSGENVVP
-421 FGENMFAVPI
+421 FGEDLYAVPI

>member
-1 MFECFNLHFCGC
+1 
-13 YITIIADFVLQ
+13 
-24 FLRGFMLKRWQE
+24 MLKRWQE
-36 KSIEDALNSRRVV
+36 KSIKEALNSRRVV

-64 SIVDKD
+64 TIVDKD

-80 LLVAAQSDPKNF
+80 LLQAAQSDPQTF
-92 IKHSKKTMIIDEV
+92 IKHSKKTMVIDEV

-115 KKAVDENT
+115 KKRVDEDT
-123 KYGQYLL
+123 RYGQYLL

-156 PLAQGEIIENKPTFL
+156 PLTQGEIVKNKPNFL
-171 NRIAKQDFVDNKD
+171 NRLSHRDFVDNYD
-184 FDKESLLEMMFKGGY
+184 YDKESLLELMFKGGY

-205 KNQKERIS
+205 NSSKERIS

-219 NTIIE
+219 DTIIE
-224 YDLKNIANIKRQD
+224 YDLKDIANIKRQD
-237 NLKDLIAIIAS
+237 SLKDLMAITAS
-248 YSSKFIDKS
+248 FSSKFIDKS
-257 KITSSMGIANQTL
+257 KITSSMGVANQTL
-270 DSYLGILEN
+270 DSYLGVLEN

-284 RLAPYLKTD
+284 KLMPYLKTD

-302 YFVTDTGLMTSLLN
+302 YFVSDTGLMCSVLN
-316 WKIDDLMLNSDRIG
+316 WKIDDLILDADKTG

-341 IAQVDLENIDY
+341 IAQVDLENLDY

-364 IDFIIQDSNNNI
+364 IDFIIQDSNNI

-388 KDYFKHL
+388 RDHFKHL

-405 KNFVG
+405 KHFVG
-410 IVLYSGENVVS
+410 IVLYSGENVVP
-421 FGENMFAVPI
+421 FGENLYAVPI

>member
-1 MFECFNLHFCGC
+1 
-13 YITIIADFVLQ
+13 
-24 FLRGFMLKRWQE
+24 MLKRWQE
-36 KSIEDALNSRRVV
+36 KSIKDALNSRRVV

-64 SIVDKD
+64 TIVDKD

-80 LLVAAQSDPKNF
+80 LLQAAQSDPQTF
-92 IKHSKKTMIIDEV
+92 IKHSKKTMVIDEV

-115 KKAVDENT
+115 KKRVDEDT
-123 KYGQYLL
+123 RYGQYLL

-156 PLAQGEIIENKPTFL
+156 PLTQGEIVKNKPNFL
-171 NRIAKQDFVDNKD
+171 NRLSHRDFVDNYD
-184 FDKESLLEMMFKGGY
+184 YDKESLLELMFKGGY

-205 KNQKERIS
+205 NSSKERTS

-224 YDLKNIANIKRQD
+224 YDLKDIANIKRQD
-237 NLKDLIAIIAS
+237 SLKDLMAITAS
-248 YSSKFIDKS
+248 FSSKFIDKS
-257 KITSSMGIANQTL
+257 KITSSMGVAKQTL
-270 DSYLGILEN
+270 DSYLGVLEN

-284 RLAPYLKTD
+284 KLMPYLKTD

-302 YFVTDTGLMTSLLN
+302 YFVSDTGLMCSVLN
-316 WKIDDLMLNSDRIG
+316 WKIDDLILDADKTG

-341 IAQVDLENIDY
+341 IAQVDLENLDY

-364 IDFIIQDSNNNI
+364 IDFIIQDSNNI

-388 KDYFKHL
+388 RDHFKHL

-405 KNFVG
+405 KHFVG
-410 IVLYSGENVVS
+410 IVLYSGENVVP
-421 FGENMFAVPI
+421 FGKDLYAIPI

>member
-1 MFECFNLHFCGC
+1 M
-13 YITIIADFVLQ
+13 LQ
-24 FLRGFMLKRWQE
+24 RWQE
-36 KSIEDALNSRRVV
+36 KSIKEALNSRRVV

-64 SIVDKD
+64 TIVDKD

-80 LLVAAQSDPKNF
+80 LLQAAQSDPQNF
-92 IKHSKKTMIIDEV
+92 IKHSKKTMVIDEV

-115 KKAVDENT
+115 KKIVDEDT
-123 KYGQYLL
+123 RYGQYLL

-156 PLAQGEIIENKPTFL
+156 PLTQGEIAKKEPSFL
-171 NRIAKQDFVDNKD
+171 NRLSHRDFVDNTD
-184 FDKESLLEMMFKGGY
+184 YDKESLLKLMFKGGY

-205 KNQKERIS
+205 ESSKERTS

-224 YDLKNIANIKRQD
+224 YDLKDIANIKRQD
-237 NLKDLIAIIAS
+237 SLKDLMAIIAS
-248 YSSKFIDKS
+248 FSSKFIDKS
-257 KITSSMGIANQTL
+257 KITSSMGVANQTL
-270 DSYLGILEN
+270 DSYLGVLEN

-284 RLAPYLKTD
+284 KLMPYLKTD

-302 YFVTDTGLMTSLLN
+302 YFVSDTGLMCSVLN
-316 WKIDDLMLNSDRIG
+316 WKIDDLILDADKTG

-336 IYNQL
+336 IYNQI
-341 IAQVDLENIDY
+341 IAQVDLENLDY

-364 IDFIIQDSNNNI
+364 IDFIIQDSNNI

-388 KDYFKHL
+388 RDHFKHL
-395 KWFKNNLAKD
+395 KWFKNNLVKD
-405 KNFVG
+405 KHFVG
-410 IVLYSGENVVS
+410 IVLYSGENVAS
-421 FGENMFAVPI
+421 FGEDLYAVPI

>member
-1 MFECFNLHFCGC
+1 M
-13 YITIIADFVLQ
+13 LQ
-24 FLRGFMLKRWQE
+24 RWQE
-36 KSIEDALNSRRVV
+36 KSIKEALNSRRVV

-64 SIVDKD
+64 TIVDKD

-80 LLVAAQSDPKNF
+80 LLQAAQSDPQNF
-92 IKHSKKTMIIDEV
+92 IKHSKKTMVIDEV

-115 KKAVDENT
+115 KKIVDEDT
-123 KYGQYLL
+123 RYGQYLL

-156 PLAQGEIIENKPTFL
+156 PLTQGEIVKNKPNFL
-171 NRIAKQDFVDNKD
+171 NRLSHRDFVDNTD
-184 FDKESLLEMMFKGGY
+184 YDKESLLKLMFKGGY

-205 KNQKERIS
+205 ESSKERTS

-219 NTIIE
+219 DTIIE
-224 YDLKNIANIKRQD
+224 YDLKDIANIKRQD
-237 NLKDLIAIIAS
+237 SLKDLIAIIAS
-248 YSSKFIDKS
+248 FSSKFIDKS
-257 KITSSMGIANQTL
+257 KITSSMGVANQTL
-270 DSYLGILEN
+270 DSYLGVLEN

-284 RLAPYLKTD
+284 KLMPYLKTD

-302 YFVTDTGLMTSLLN
+302 YFVSDTGLMCSVLN
-316 WKIDDLMLNSDRIG
+316 WKIDDLILDADKTG

-336 IYNQL
+336 IYNQI
-341 IAQVDLENIDY
+341 IAQVDLENLDY

-364 IDFIIQDSNNNI
+364 IDFIIQDSNNI

-388 KDYFKHL
+388 RDHFKHL
-395 KWFKNNLAKD
+395 KWFKNNLVKD
-405 KNFVG
+405 KHFVG
-410 IVLYSGENVVS
+410 IVLYSGENVAS
-421 FGENMFAVPI
+421 FGEDLYAVPI